1 VRVRL
6 LIAVALALPVW
17 ACAQTVRIEVFT
29 LFHPTVLTLSNV
41 AGSTIVI
48 EADGRK
54 IILDGERDRRSVML
68 RLDHEHLLLN
78 GNPVQSLQAAS
89 RTGDAVDFML
99 SIPGRITRHYCGI
112 LKVTAKQHA
121 LEPVVAMD
129 IETAVAS
136 VVAAESAPSTPLEAM
151 KAQAVAA
158 RSFFHTGGHHGG
170 GEFCDTT
177 HCQFL
182 REPPSPSSPAAI
194 AARETRGLVLT
205 WRGEPLAAMYSSR
218 CGGRTKTLQEIG
230 SPVHGYPYFAVECA
244 YCRRHPYTWTRALS
258 AADARGLSSS
268 TSEGARLA
276 LDRVHGWAAIPSNDY
291 QAASNPKGVTLHGR
305 GQGHGLGLCQ
315 YGAAGM
321 AADGADFA
329 SILRHYYPE
338 TELASIPD
346 PGASR

>member
-1 VRVRL
+1 MRVRL

-29 LFHPTVLTLSNV
+29 LFHPTELRLANA
-41 AGSTIVI
+41 AGSTVVLSS
-48 EADGRK
+48 DGRQST
-54 IILDGERDRRSVML
+54 LNDEGDHRSVVL
-68 RLDHEHLLLN
+68 RLDGDRLLLN
-78 GNPVQSLQAAS
+78 DDAVRSIQAAS
-89 RTGDAVDFML
+89 RSGNAVDFRL
-99 SIPGRITRHYCGI
+99 SIPGRITRYYRGI
-112 LKVTAKQHA
+112 LKVTAKHHV
-121 LEPVVAMD
+121 LEAVVTMD
-129 IETAVAS
+129 METAVAS
-136 VVAAESAPSTPLEAM
+136 VVAAESGPSTPLEAM

-158 RSFFHTGGHHGG
+158 RSFFHAGGHHGG
-170 GEFCDTT
+170 DEFCDTT

-182 REPPSPSSPAAI
+182 RDPPPPSSAAAI

-218 CGGRTKTLQEIG
+218 CGGRTKTLREIG

-258 AADARGLSSS
+258 AADARSLAPSA
-268 TSEGARLA
+268 SEGARLA

-291 QAASNPKGVTLHGR
+291 EAAINPEGVTLQGR

-329 SILRHYYPE
+329 TILRHYYPE

-346 PGASR
+346 EPSN